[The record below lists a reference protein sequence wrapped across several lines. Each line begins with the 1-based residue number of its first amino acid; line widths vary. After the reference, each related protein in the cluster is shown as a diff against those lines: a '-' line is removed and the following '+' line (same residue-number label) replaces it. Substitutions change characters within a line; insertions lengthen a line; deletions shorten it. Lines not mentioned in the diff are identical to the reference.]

1 MEQTI
6 PNDILTL
13 FALDSDLKSIINLC
27 KTSKKVN
34 DSICNN
40 ELFWKQKLQREYY
53 DIDISNVTEYKNL
66 YLYLK
71 RRTKVNNNIYEMPGW
86 GDVKTNNKS
95 IAVFGEGGHAY
106 IIFENGKFNTQN
118 LSNSGIYF
126 PEFSPEHFHD
136 LGTDIF
142 ILSRLSVIEMAKN
155 FVNNTS
161 FVTGPYGEKYII
173 IIESTLKKDSLNA
186 IINEWKRPFTTD
198 NQPTYFL
205 KGGKFKTI
213 IE

>member
-1 MEQTI
+1 MEQTF
-6 PNDILTL
+6 PNDVLTL

-40 ELFWKQKLQREYY
+40 PYFWKQKLQREYY

-66 YLYLK
+66 YIYLK
-71 RRTKVNNNIYEMPGW
+71 KRPRVNNESQQW
-86 GDVKTNNKS
+86 GDVRDNKGRIS
-95 IAVFGEGGHAY
+95 VLGNGGQQY
-106 IIFENGKFNTQN
+106 IILENGKFNSWE
-118 LSNSGIYF
+118 LSKSAIYF
-126 PEFSPEHFHD
+126 PEYSPEYFHD
-136 LGTDIF
+136 IGTDIF

-161 FVTGPYGEKYII
+161 FVTGPYSEKYII